1 MKTIDLIDAIGP
13 LDDEIVLTA
22 HEKSAKP
29 TSLFR
34 RLPRAALIAAVLVM
48 LLSISALACVIAYA
62 NSVRLMEAGPMS
74 GGKHTVEIGDA
85 AVQVI
90 ENQSI
95 AYGQSVTD
103 NGTTVTLES
112 VMGYSTQTDSLLYL
126 TLTVTP
132 PEGTQL
138 PEDVSEYGF
147 VNEHIAFP
155 FDVANET
162 PWDIPGRGGSSV
174 AVKNPDGTVSV
185 MLMRFFGGP
194 VEGARLHLT
203 LENFDLC
210 GKAAAQAAFARWQE
224 EKCTGIPAEAPV
236 PLLEG
241 VWEFDLGRLQLPAQ
255 QKRTLD
261 KAALEA
267 AGFPYNTLELNPFG
281 GKITRDDDAPSTL
294 ERLRQEFPDELRE
307 LLPEVD
313 WDNLSEDEFEVMMEE
328 ASRLVDGE
336 DARLRLM
343 DMLGW
348 LEPWD
353 YGGPTSF
360 TLEYPDGTSYTVE
373 APLQIWESVES
384 NGEIAFQILFAEP
397 QPISD
402 AATIVIN
409 GTRIPLK

>member
-1 MKTIDLIDAIGP
+1 MKTIDLIEAFGM
-13 LDDEIVLTA
+13 LDDETVLAA
-22 HEKSAKP
+22 HEKPAK
-29 TSLFR
+29 SIKLFH
-34 RLPRAALIAAVLVM
+34 RLPRAALVAAILAVL
-48 LLSISALACVIAYA
+48 LSVSALACVIVHA

-74 GGKHTVEIGDA
+74 GGKHTVEISEA

-95 AYGQSVTD
+95 TYGQTVTD

-112 VMGYSTQTDSLLYL
+112 LMGYSTETESLLYL
-126 TLTVTP
+126 TLTVAP

-155 FDVANET
+155 FDAPEET
-162 PWDIPGRGGSSV
+162 PWDIPGRGGSGV

-194 VEGARLHLT
+194 VEGARMHLT

-210 GKAAAQAAFARWQE
+210 GKAAAQAAFARWEE
-224 EKCTGIPAEAPV
+224 EKRTGIPAEAPK

-241 VWEFDLGRLQLPAQ
+241 VWEFDLGRLHLPPQ
-255 QKRTLD
+255 QEHMLN
-261 KAALEA
+261 KAELEA

-281 GKITRDDDAPSTL
+281 GKITRDDDAPSVL
-294 ERLRQEFPDELRE
+294 DRLRKEFPEELRK
-307 LLPEVD
+307 LMPDVD
-313 WDNLSEDEFEVMMEE
+313 WENLSEEEFARMVEE
-328 ASRLVDGE
+328 ASRLVDAE
-336 DARLRLM
+336 DARLRVM
-343 DMLGW
+343 DMYGW

-353 YGGPTSF
+353 YGGPTTF

-373 APLQIWESVES
+373 APLQIWENVES
-384 NGEIAFQILFAEP
+384 NGEVAFQILFTAP
-397 QPISD
+397 QPIHD
-402 AATIVIN
+402 AVAIVIN
-409 GTRIPLK
+409 GIRIPL

>member
-1 MKTIDLIDAIGP
+1 MKTIDLIEAFGP
-13 LDDEIVLTA
+13 LDDKIVLAA
-22 HEKSAKP
+22 HEMPAKP
-29 TSLFR
+29 TPLFQ

-48 LLSISALACVIAYA
+48 LLSISALACVIAHA
-62 NSVRLMEAGPMS
+62 NSVHLMEAGPMS
-74 GGKHTVEIGDA
+74 GGKQTVEISEA

-90 ENQSI
+90 EDQSVD
-95 AYGQSVTD
+95 YGLSVTD

-112 VMGYSTQTDSLLYL
+112 LMGYSTENESLLYL
-126 TLTVTP
+126 ILTVTP

-138 PEDVSEYGF
+138 PENVLEYGF
-147 VNEHIAFP
+147 VSEHIAFP
-155 FDVANET
+155 FDVPEET

-194 VEGARLHLT
+194 VEGARMHLT

-210 GKAAAQAAFARWQE
+210 GKAAAQASFARWEE
-224 EKCTGIPAEAPV
+224 EKRTGISAEAPA

-241 VWEFDLGRLQLPAQ
+241 VWEFDLGRLHLPQQ
-255 QKRTLD
+255 QKCKLD
-261 KAALEA
+261 KAELET
-267 AGFPYNTLELNPFG
+267 AGFPYNTFELNPFG
-281 GKITRDDDAPSTL
+281 GKITRDDNAPSDL
-294 ERLRQEFPDELRE
+294 DRLRKEFPDELRK
-307 LLPEVD
+307 LMPDVD
-313 WDNLSEDEFEVMMEE
+313 WDNLTEEEFEIMMEE
-328 ASRLVDGE
+328 ASRLVDVE

-373 APLQIWESVES
+373 APLQIWESVERE
-384 NGEIAFQILFAEP
+384 GEITFQILFTAP
-397 QPISD
+397 QPIND
-402 AATIVIN
+402 AVAIVIN
-409 GTRIPLK
+409 GIRIPL